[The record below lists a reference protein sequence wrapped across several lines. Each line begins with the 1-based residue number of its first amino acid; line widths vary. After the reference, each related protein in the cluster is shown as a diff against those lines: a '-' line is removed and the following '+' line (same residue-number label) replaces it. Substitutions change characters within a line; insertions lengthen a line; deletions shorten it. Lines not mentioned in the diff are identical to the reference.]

1 LVVRILF
8 ENNLDCELEFYYR
21 KIFNEEF
28 VLMVKDNIDKNNLD
42 EIKIEY
48 WEENSSE
55 DSDCSCK
62 KY

>member
-1 LVVRILF
+1 
-8 ENNLDCELEFYYR
+8 
-21 KIFNEEF
+21 
-28 VLMVKDNIDKNNLD
+28 MVKDNIDKNNLD